1 MNVRAPL
8 DSAEGGPLEGQSFEP
23 LIRGTPLPIQI
34 ARAITERIHSGDL
47 PPGSKVPSEPALAAQ
62 FGVSRATIREATR
75 LLVGEQLLQAHRGR
89 GTFVCYEPHLWPV
102 DTGLEE
108 LVSMTDLIKRAGYK
122 ASTQLLERRLADPPA
137 EVIKALGVDA
147 GTQVG
152 MLRRIRLADG
162 TPVAYSL
169 DYVKEDLYR
178 LGAIECM
185 DEASSLLVAL
195 ERATGKRITGAVTRI
210 EPISATRELVT
221 ALAVTRQ
228 QNLLL
233 LRETYYLEHQDAV
246 LYSENRINS
255 ELLSFYVRR
264 TPPSQTLGP
273 LSDERKT

>member
-1 MNVRAPL
+1 MRHSLNTAQDKLPKDR
-8 DSAEGGPLEGQSFEP
+8 SFEP

-34 ARAITERIHSGDL
+34 ARAIAERIRSGEL
-47 PPGSKVPSEPALAAQ
+47 PPGSKVPSEPTLAAQ

-89 GTFVCYEPHLWPV
+89 GTFVCHEPHLWPV

-108 LVSMTDLIKRAGYK
+108 LVSMTDLIERAGYK
-122 ASTQLLERRLADPPA
+122 ASTQLLERGLVEPPA
-137 EVIKALGVDA
+137 EVTKALGVAA
-147 GTQVG
+147 GAQVG

-162 TPVAYSL
+162 IPVAYSL
-169 DYVKEDLYR
+169 DYVKEDLFL
-178 LGAIECM
+178 LGDSVIM
-185 DEASSLLVAL
+185 DGTTSLLASL
-195 ERATGKRITGAVTRI
+195 ERVTGKRITGAVTRI

-221 ALAVTRQ
+221 ALAVTKQ

-233 LRETYYLEHQDAV
+233 LRETYYLEHHEAA

-264 TPPSQTLGP
+264 KPLSQTQGS
-273 LSDERKT
+273 LSDQRAT